1 MRRES
6 IRSRCFAGV
15 AALSAVGA
23 SMAVGGVR
31 LDPVV
36 ESPRGASLPVVRH
49 EDPIAPLKRRA
60 FGGLGLSNDPYSHF
74 ARLAELLPH
83 EPGAA
88 DVNEDGS
95 LSLRAVLRGV
105 SVGMPGATGTGGRD
119 MAIDLPPRL
128 EAGFVNVNLDVDAMF
143 HAPRWGN

>member
-1 MRRES
+1 
-6 IRSRCFAGV
+6 
-15 AALSAVGA
+15 
-23 SMAVGGVR
+23 MAVGGGR
-31 LDPVV
+31 LEPIV
-36 ESPRGASLPVVRH
+36 ESPRGASVPVVRH
-49 EDPIAPLKRRA
+49 EDPIAPLKRKA

-88 DVNEDGS
+88 DANEDGS
-95 LSLRAVLRGV
+95 LSLRASLRGV
-105 SVGMPGATGTGGRD
+105 PGGMTGAIGTGGRD
-119 MAIDLPPRL
+119 LTNDWPPRL